1 MIVIVEANQGTPDGY
16 AQSIQMRLAIYFQ
29 KCIGSDRLLSSVV
42 RYFPFPRDHPSIT
55 RITP

>member
-1 MIVIVEANQGTPDGY
+1 MIVIIEANQGTPEGI

-29 KCIGSDRLLSSVV
+29 KCIGPDRLLLGSV